1 VPAAHRPATAEC
13 TPTFLFRHRLA
24 DRLSRLTPPTA
35 HSTAAPPPRN
45 SWHQFE
51 LNRPARSQRSNP
63 HRACRAIPAHP
74 CAVSLYGA
82 FQGVSSGRA
91 AHLFSFVGFFVRFES
106 PFLRPDPPR
115 STSTRAG
122 AVKVGRRAN
131 LTACTAVARPH
142 LDSAEHDGTLGAIG
156 MTIRGELACGR
167 DRATTLYPVGPRTRT
182 MMQS

>member
-1 VPAAHRPATAEC
+1 MPIC
-13 TPTFLFRHRLA
+13 
-24 DRLSRLTPPTA
+24 
-35 HSTAAPPPRN
+35 
-45 SWHQFE
+45 
-51 LNRPARSQRSNP
+51 SNP
-63 HRACRAIPAHP
+63 HSPRRAIHMPTHA
-74 CAVSLYGA
+74 ASLYGA
-82 FQGVSSGRA
+82 FQGFSSGRA
-91 AHLFSFVGFFVRFES
+91 EHLFSFVGFFVRFES

-156 MTIRGELACGR
+156 MKVRGELACGR